1 MNSGK
6 TRFQGSSKPKF
17 FPAWA
22 RCACDSNVSKVAV
35 LCAHQGLAGC
45 SAGHTHGMGGP
56 GGAVPPPGE
65 EWGSCP
71 SAQPWRIPPPEIALY
86 SDFSF
91 LLQVLLLLSL
101 KSRSSKPSC
110 CGGRWDLGGI
120 YSFKAKMCVQLM
132 ISFVWKHYSV
142 AGAEMLS
149 CLCQTSL
156 IKLSTESAKN

>member
-1 MNSGK
+1 M
-6 TRFQGSSKPKF
+6 
-17 FPAWA
+17 
-22 RCACDSNVSKVAV
+22 CAPRAGRV
-35 LCAHQGLAGC
+35 LCWAHPWGGGTWGC
-45 SAGHTHGMGGP
+45 CPSPWRGMGELP
-56 GGAVPPPGE
+56 FCTALE
-65 EWGSCP
+65 N
-71 SAQPWRIPPPEIALY
+71 PPPETALY

-101 KSRSSKPSC
+101 KGRSSKPSC
-110 CGGRWDLGGI
+110 CGGKWDLGGI

-156 IKLSTESAKN
+156 IKLSIESAKNEAIFFVSVTS